1 MTVSY
6 FEWVQNKK
14 SERWELEEVDRK
26 LEGYIRRA
34 YRITDD
40 LRQTLKTD
48 MRTAA
53 YAVALQ
59 RMQRAYRER
68 GIFP

>member
-1 MTVSY
+1 MR
-6 FEWVQNKK
+6 NKK
-14 SERWELEEVDRK
+14 SERWDLEEVDRK

-34 YRITDD
+34 YRITDET
-40 LRQTLKTD
+40 RTTLKTD

>member
-1 MTVSY
+1 M
-6 FEWVQNKK
+6 
-14 SERWELEEVDRK
+14 
-26 LEGYIRRA
+26 RRA
-34 YRITDD
+34 YRMTDE